1 MHPDTPGDTIIF
13 GKKGAL
19 RIPSTE
25 CWNGTTGG
33 PMTIYHDVAGEQVE
47 TVIPV
52 IEPDKDDKGLFYK
65 KVRAFLDAIA
75 EGGEAP
81 VPSSQ
86 ILYNQAIIDHIVKS
100 AKLGKE
106 VDIVI
111 PEI

>member
-1 MHPDTPGDTIIF
+1 
-13 GKKGAL
+13 
-19 RIPSTE
+19 
-25 CWNGTTGG
+25 
-33 PMTIYHDVAGEQVE
+33 MTIYHDVAGEQVE